1 MEIAEV
7 VVAESEVDCDEREE
21 GVRLVRGEEV
31 ETEMGE
37 GVTTLE
43 AVTVECVVTVA
54 VSEATVS
61 VAAGDPPLAM
71 RGCELVRCVEVG
83 GA

>member
-1 MEIAEV
+1 M
-7 VVAESEVDCDEREE
+7 
-21 GVRLVRGEEV
+21 

-43 AVTVECVVTVA
+43 AVTVECVVVT
-54 VSEATVS
+54 ATVS
-61 VAAGDPPLAM
+61 VAAVSVAAEGDPPLAM

-83 GA
+83 GAWCCVGGMTGVKAERREG